1 MNSPDFLQL
10 LFTAA
15 IIGTLT
21 AYLAK
26 GRGRDP
32 TKWFFIGLLCGVF
45 GLIAL
50 FLFPV
55 VTQEDEKQQ
64 GGKAEGVVLP
74 PVAPAVVEAPLAANR
89 WFYLD
94 AKHERFGPV
103 AEDALQVLFQEEK
116 ITSRTYVWCEG
127 MEGWKRLEDLPELLE
142 RLQV

>member
-1 MNSPDFLQL
+1 MNSPDLLQL
-10 LFTAA
+10 LLTAA
-15 IIGTLT
+15 IIGTIT

-50 FLFPV
+50 FFFPV
-55 VTQEDEKQQ
+55 IGPEDEKQQ
-64 GGKAEGVVLP
+64 QQP
-74 PVAPAVVEAPLAANR
+74 PVAPPVVDAPVAAKR

-94 AKHERFGPV
+94 VKHDTLGPV
-103 AEDALQVLFQEEK
+103 AEDALQGLFQDET
-116 ITSRTYVWCEG
+116 ITSRTYMWSEG

-142 RLQV
+142 LVKKL

>member
-1 MNSPDFLQL
+1 MNSPDLLQL
-10 LFTAA
+10 LFTAT
-15 IIGTLT
+15 IIGALT

-55 VTQEDEKQQ
+55 VGPENEKPQDAGQ
-64 GGKAEGVVLP
+64 PP
-74 PVAPAVVEAPLAANR
+74 PVAPPVVDAPVAAKR

-94 AKHERFGPV
+94 TKHATLGPV
-103 AEDALQVLFQEEK
+103 TEDVLQGLFQDET
-116 ITSRTYVWCEG
+116 ITSRTYVWSEG
-127 MEGWKRLEDLPELLE
+127 MEGWKRLEELPELL
-142 RLQV
+142 VAVKK